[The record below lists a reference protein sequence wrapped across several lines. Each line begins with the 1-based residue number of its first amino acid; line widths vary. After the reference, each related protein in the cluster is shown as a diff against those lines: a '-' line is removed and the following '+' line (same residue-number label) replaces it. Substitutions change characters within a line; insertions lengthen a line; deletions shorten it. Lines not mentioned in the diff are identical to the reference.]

1 MSPPMD
7 NRFLCPRRKVAA
19 LHPEASA
26 WSDSVAANGGTASA
40 STLSAVS
47 AFCTA
52 IDAAGLRNRFYRL
65 SLCAGDGLLSA
76 LVPLYRGP
84 VAGGTTYGNTTDSN
98 NGPFVSGDY
107 SEATGLTTSG
117 GKYLDT
123 GLPANFSTDRH
134 ASVYYRSSTSYYR
147 RIIGTNDEAF
157 VITSDNPASKV
168 YGIGWSGAANL
179 NTGVSTSASN
189 TASDGDV
196 LTLTSYGSP
205 LIHTYYENAVAFAPA
220 NSAGVPASTL
230 PMYVFS
236 SSNAGPS
243 ATSPMAGALYGYSF
257 GVGMSVAD
265 LTLYKSAVSA
275 LATALGRTP

>member
-1 MSPPMD
+1 MD

-52 IDAAGLRNRFYRL
+52 IDAAGLRDRFYRL
-65 SLCAGDGLLSA
+65 NLFAGDGLLSA

-84 VAGGTTYGNTTDSN
+84 VAGGTTYGSATDSN

-134 ASVYYRSSTSYYR
+134 ASVYYRSSTGDYR
-147 RIIGTNDEAF
+147 RIIGTSDEAF
-157 VITSDNPASKV
+157 VITSDNPASRV
-168 YGIGWSGAANL
+168 YSIGWSGAANL
-179 NTGVSTSASN
+179 NIGVSTSASN
-189 TASDGDV
+189 TASDGD
-196 LTLTSYGSP
+196 
-205 LIHTYYENAVAFAPA
+205 AA
-220 NSAGVPASTL
+220 NRFLQLCRSRYCPGQADAEL
-230 PMYVFS
+230 PGLCPIS
-236 SSNAGPS
+236 S
-243 ATSPMAGALYGYSF
+243 
-257 GVGMSVAD
+257 
-265 LTLYKSAVSA
+265 
-275 LATALGRTP
+275 GRHCLS